1 MAEHIFEDNVYDLA
15 MLSRPL
21 IAARE
26 AYNTDFTG
34 KKQGGKKGSVI
45 CWNGTEPSA
54 FIGKT
59 G

>member
-1 MAEHIFEDNVYDLA
+1 MAEHIFQDTVYDLA

-26 AYNTDFTG
+26 AYNRDFTS
-34 KKQGGKKGSVI
+34 KKHGGKKGSVS
-45 CWNGTEPSA
+45 CWNGTQPSA